1 MPMTHPYFAVP
12 TPIVIG
18 HRGCA
23 GEAPENTLPAFE
35 RGLADGAAI
44 LESDVHVT
52 RDGVPVLVHD
62 PDVDRVTD
70 GSGHVA
76 AHTLAELQRLDAG
89 HHFSPD
95 GGISHPFRGRGVRIP
110 SFEQALQ
117 AFPGARFNIELKDP
131 APGAAEATLDVV
143 LRQRREDLTLLT
155 AGDSELML
163 RLRTAIDARQARVA
177 QGASTADIVELI
189 RSAQEG
195 RAPRSPAM
203 AVQVPREFAGAP
215 LVSRAFVDHAH
226 ANDIQVHVWTIN
238 TAAEMAELLDLGVD
252 GIVTDLPAR
261 LVGVIRKRAHGGH

>member
-1 MPMTHPYFAVP
+1 MAHPYFAVP

-35 RGLADGAAI
+35 RGLADGAVI

-52 RDGVPVLVHD
+52 RDGVPVLIHD
-62 PDVDRVTD
+62 PDVDRVTN
-70 GSGHVA
+70 GSGRVA
-76 AHTLAELQRLDAG
+76 EHSFAELQRLDAG

-95 GGISHPFRGRGVRIP
+95 DGITHPFRGRGVRIP
-110 SFEQALQ
+110 SFEEILE
-117 AFPGARFNIELKDP
+117 AFPGARLNIELKDP
-131 APGAAEATLDVV
+131 APDAVEATLDVV

-155 AGDSELML
+155 AGDDALMR
-163 RLRTAIDARQARVA
+163 RLRAAIRTRQAGVA

-195 RAPRSPAM
+195 RPPRTTAM
-203 AVQVPREFAGAP
+203 AAQVPKEFGGAP
-215 LVSRAFVDHAH
+215 LVTRAFVRHAH
-226 ANDIQVHVWTIN
+226 VHDIQVHVWTIN
-238 TAAEMAELLDLGVD
+238 ATDEMGELLDLDVD

-261 LVGVIRKRAHGGH
+261 LAAVIRSRAHGGP